1 MYLATNVHITFPEFK
16 GDKRSAPRKEIK
28 FLSCNSFRCEQSWQS
43 LTDTAQFIIAK
54 EIYFEDKGRVFDLVK
69 TGDPFFIE
77 AGYNGNFEREFTGHI
92 SEIFDGMPVVFK
104 GEDNMYI
111 LKRKTVNKSFRAV
124 KLASLL
130 KAIVPSQFKIDAADI
145 QVGDLSY
152 QGYTVAQVL
161 QELKDHQGIYSY
173 FVDNTLVC
181 GKIYADNP
189 HKQVVEYDFGKKNF
203 VEDDLKYR
211 SKEDYPLKV
220 TLKSHL
226 DNGKVITVTVG
237 DSEGQEQNL
246 VITNVEDK
254 AELKKRAQKEL
265 NRLKFDGY
273 RGTITGFGIP
283 FVRHGYTVNIKNPE
297 NPDRDGNY
305 YVDAVTTEF
314 NDQGA
319 IRRINKIG
327 PKASNQDF

>member
-1 MYLATNVHITFPEFK
+1 M
-16 GDKRSAPRKEIK
+16 
-28 FLSCNSFRCEQSWQS
+28 
-43 LTDTAQFIIAK
+43 
-54 EIYFEDKGRVFDLVK
+54 
-69 TGDPFFIE
+69 
-77 AGYNGNFEREFTGHI
+77 
-92 SEIFDGMPVVFK
+92 
-104 GEDNMYI
+104 
-111 LKRKTVNKSFRAV
+111 
-124 KLASLL
+124 
-130 KAIVPSQFKIDAADI
+130 
-145 QVGDLSY
+145 SY

-246 VITNVEDK
+246 VITNNSEALLEVTG
-254 AELKKRAQKEL
+254 
-265 NRLKFDGY
+265 RL
-273 RGTITGFGIP
+273 
-283 FVRHGYTVNIKNPE
+283 
-297 NPDRDGNY
+297 
-305 YVDAVTTEF
+305 
-314 NDQGA
+314 
-319 IRRINKIG
+319 
-327 PKASNQDF
+327 SS